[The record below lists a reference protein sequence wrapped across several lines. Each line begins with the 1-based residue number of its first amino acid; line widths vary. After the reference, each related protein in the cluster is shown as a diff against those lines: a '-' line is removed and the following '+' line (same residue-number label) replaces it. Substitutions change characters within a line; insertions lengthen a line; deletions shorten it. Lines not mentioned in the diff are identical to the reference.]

1 MDEARKPA
9 TEADKMRVYKKMVQ
23 QLIHDRVGT
32 KKSDEQLKNKD
43 ANLLGEWNK
52 TVLPHQKADR
62 HTQKLHLI

>member
-9 TEADKMRVYKKMVQ
+9 TETDKMRVYKKMVQ

-32 KKSDEQLKNKD
+32 KKSVEQLKNKD

-52 TVLPHQKADR
+52 TVLPH
-62 HTQKLHLI
+62 